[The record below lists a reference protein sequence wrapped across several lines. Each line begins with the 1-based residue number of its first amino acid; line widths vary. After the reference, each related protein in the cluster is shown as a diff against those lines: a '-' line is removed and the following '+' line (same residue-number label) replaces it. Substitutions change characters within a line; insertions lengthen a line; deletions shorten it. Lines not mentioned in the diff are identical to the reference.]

1 MNTLFET
8 SIKHLTPEELE
19 AGLDHIRESPKDNG
33 TLKMIVCRPQIDRR
47 KVLDLAVLDVDQGMV
62 GDNWTSRGSSK
73 TADGGPH
80 PEMQITIMNSRVV
93 ALVAQDKERWPL
105 AGDQLFVEIDLSK
118 ANLPAG
124 SRLAI
129 GSAILEVTEPPHLGC
144 QKFVARFG
152 AAAMKFVNSPVGREL
167 CMRGIHARVVQNGT
181 VRTGD
186 SVRKIGMKDDTTSVR
201 RNPSRHEKT

>member
-1 MNTLFET
+1 MNTLIQS
-8 SIKHLTPEELE
+8 SIKHLTPAELE

-33 TLKMIVCRPQIDRR
+33 ILQMVVCRPQIDSR
-47 KVLDLAVLDVDQGMV
+47 KVLDSALLDVEQGMV
-62 GDNWTSRGSSK
+62 GDNWTLRGSSK

-105 AGDQLFVEIDLSK
+105 AGDQLFVEMDLSK

-124 SRLAI
+124 SRIAI

-152 AAAMKFVNSPVGREL
+152 ADAMKFVNSPVGREL
-167 CMRGIHARVVQNGT
+167 CMRGVHARVVQNGT

-186 SVRKIGMKDDTTSVR
+186 TVKKISKKGML
-201 RNPSRHEKT
+201 

>member
-1 MNTLFET
+1 MNTLFQS
-8 SIKHLTPEELE
+8 SIKHLTLTELQ
-19 AGLDHIRESPKDNG
+19 AGFDHIRESPKDNG
-33 TLKMIVCRPQIDRR
+33 RLDMIVCRPQIDRR
-47 KVLDLAVLDVDQGMV
+47 KVLDFAMLDVDQGMI
-62 GDNWTSRGSSK
+62 GDNWTLRGSSK

-80 PEMQITIMNSRVV
+80 PEMQITIINSRVV
-93 ALVAQDKERWPL
+93 ALVAQEKERWPL
-105 AGDQLFVEIDLSK
+105 AGDQLFIDMDLSK

-124 SRLAI
+124 ARIAI

-152 AAAMKFVNSPVGREL
+152 ADAMKFVNSPVGREL

-186 SVRKIGMKDDTTSVR
+186 LVRKI
-201 RNPSRHEKT
+201 